1 MENVL
6 FRNMVLVGY
15 KVSRNSFLR
24 ELLAINH
31 IYKSLS
37 LFNIY
42 YGKGTLHEFEYNIL
56 ETGIVIEEEIPLPWN
71 GIGYNITMVPHDF
84 LENVK

>member
-15 KVSRNSFLR
+15 KVFRNFFFR
-24 ELLAINH
+24 ELLVINY
-31 IYKSLS
+31 IYKFLF

-42 YGKGTLHEFEYNIL
+42 YGKGILYEFEYNIL
-56 ETGIVIEEEIPLPWN
+56 EIGIVIEEEIFFLWN
-71 GIGYNITMVPHDF
+71 GIGYNIIMVLYDF